1 MPSPTDT
8 IYALSSGAGRAGVAV
23 VRVSGHRTPAALIAL
38 AGGLPEPRRANL
50 QRLRWPHAGNGIVA
64 DATVAAGMQDTIDQ
78 ALVLW
83 FPAPASYTGEDVA
96 ELHVHG
102 GRAVIEAVLAALGAQ
117 EGLRLAEPGEF
128 TRRAFLNGKLD
139 LTAAE
144 GIADLIDAE
153 TEAQRRQA
161 LRQAG
166 GALDALYEGWR
177 TQLIEAMALL
187 EAALDFADEGDVP
200 EDVMAPAWARLAH
213 LSEAIATHLADG
225 RRGEILRD
233 GFHVVLAGA
242 PNAGK
247 SSLLNALARRDAAI
261 VSPEAGTTRDVVEV
275 RLDLGG
281 LPVILS
287 DTAGVRMA
295 HDLDK
300 VGPIEAEG
308 IRRTLDRAGKGD
320 LIVWVI
326 DAGAPERTLPPEI
339 AARKGDVRWVLNK
352 ADLLAPDPK
361 PTWAMA
367 GLTAEAPLAVSAKT
381 GAGIDALV
389 QMLTAA
395 ATERLGDLGAPVITR
410 ARPRQELERCRA
422 ALQSAIAGD
431 RNQLELRAEDARLAA
446 TALGR
451 ITGRVDVEDI
461 LDRIFSSFCIGK

>member
-1 MPSPTDT
+1 
-8 IYALSSGAGRAGVAV
+8 
-23 VRVSGHRTPAALIAL
+23 
-38 AGGLPEPRRANL
+38 
-50 QRLRWPHAGNGIVA
+50 
-64 DATVAAGMQDTIDQ
+64 
-78 ALVLW
+78 VLW

-102 GRAVIEAVLAALGAQ
+102 GRAVIEAVLAALGAID
-117 EGLRLAEPGEF
+117 GLRLAEPGEF

-177 TQLIEAMALL
+177 RDLIEAMALL

-200 EDVMAPAWARLAH
+200 EDVMAPAWDGLARL
-213 LSEAIATHLADG
+213 SDAIAAHLADG

-247 SSLLNALARRDAAI
+247 SSLLNALARRDVAI
-261 VSPEAGTTRDVVEV
+261 VSPDAGTTRDVIEV

-287 DTAGVRMA
+287 DTAGVRSA
-295 HDLDK
+295 TDIDNA
-300 VGPIEAEG
+300 GAIEAEG
-308 IRRTLDRAGKGD
+308 IRRTLVRAGEGD
-320 LIVWVI
+320 LIVWVM
-326 DAGAPERTLPPEI
+326 DAGAAPSALPPEI
-339 AARKGDVRWVLNK
+339 AARTGDVRWVLNK
-352 ADLLAPDPK
+352 ADLLAGSIS
-361 PTWAMA
+361 AMSGLA
-367 GLTAEAPLAVSAKT
+367 GLAADQALPVSAKT

-389 QMLTAA
+389 ALLTAA
-395 ATERLGDLGAPVITR
+395 ATERVGDQSSPIITR
-410 ARPRQELERCRA
+410 ARHRQELDRCRA
-422 ALQSAIAGD
+422 ALLSAIGGD
-431 RNQLELRAEDARLAA
+431 RNQLELRAEDVRLAA

-461 LDRIFSSFCIGK
+461 LDRIFASFCIGK

>member
-1 MPSPTDT
+1 MTASNDT

-23 VRVSGHRTPAALIAL
+23 VRVSGPRTRAALTAL
-38 AGGLPEPRRANL
+38 GGKIPKPRMATLRQL
-50 QRLRWPHAGNGIVA
+50 QAHTGGGP
-64 DATVAAGMQDTIDQ
+64 IDQ

-83 FPAPASYTGEDVA
+83 FPAPASYTGEDIA

-102 GRAVIEAVLAALGAQ
+102 GRAVIEAVFAALGAMD
-117 EGLRLAEPGEF
+117 GLRLAEPGEF

-161 LRQAG
+161 LRQAN
-166 GALDALYEGWR
+166 GALNALYEGWR
-177 TQLIEAMALL
+177 TDLIEAMALL
-187 EAALDFADEGDVP
+187 EASLDFADEGDVP
-200 EDVMAPAWARLAH
+200 EDVMAPAWDGLARL
-213 LSEAIATHLADG
+213 SNAIAAHLADG

-247 SSLLNALARRDAAI
+247 SSLLNALARRDVAI
-261 VSPEAGTTRDVVEV
+261 VSPEAGTTRDVIEV

-287 DTAGVRMA
+287 DTAGVRTA
-295 HDLDK
+295 QTA
-300 VGPIEAEG
+300 IEAEG
-308 IRRTLDRAGKGD
+308 IRRTLVRASQGD
-320 LIVWVI
+320 LILWIV
-326 DAGAPERTLPPEI
+326 DASAPEMSQPPEI
-339 AARKGDVRWVLNK
+339 AARGGDVRWLLNK
-352 ADLLAPDPK
+352 ADLMAPGKHLSPL
-361 PTWAMA
+361 T
-367 GLTAEAPLAVSAKT
+367 GLTRDTPVAVSAKT

-389 QMLTAA
+389 ALLTAA
-395 ATERLGDLGAPVITR
+395 ATERLGDQGGPIITR
-410 ARPRQELERCRA
+410 ARHRQELERCRA
-422 ALQSAIAGD
+422 ALQSAIQGD
-431 RNQLELRAEDARLAA
+431 RAALELRAEDVRMAA

-461 LDRIFSSFCIGK
+461 LDRIFASFCIGK